1 MGKGI
6 LNRGT
11 QVHPKKNKLD
21 RKFKM
26 REELDM
32 EETYTFR
39 QVRTFIDR
47 NDLSGKNFKVDD
59 VKVSFDAETLPQV
72 LDQVKFF
79 LHSCGFT
86 YIKSLT
92 ATSKLDDKIL
102 TRNDI
107 SDAIAVAW
115 CGANKI

>member
-32 EETYTFR
+32 EETYTFQ
-39 QVRTFIDR
+39 QVRTFVDR
-47 NDLSGKNFKVDD
+47 SDMSGKNFKVDN
-59 VKVSFDAETLPQV
+59 VKVSFDAETLPEV
-72 LDQVKFF
+72 LDQVKYF

-92 ATSKLDDKIL
+92 ANSKLDDKIWNSSEE
-102 TRNDI
+102 RD
-107 SDAIAVAW
+107 
-115 CGANKI
+115 